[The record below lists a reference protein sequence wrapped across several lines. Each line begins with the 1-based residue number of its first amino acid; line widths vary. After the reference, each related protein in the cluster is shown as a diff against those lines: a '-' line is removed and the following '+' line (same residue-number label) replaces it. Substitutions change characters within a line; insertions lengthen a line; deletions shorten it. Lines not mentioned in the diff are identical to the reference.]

1 MRLIRQI
8 RPIRLILFFLSAL
21 LVAGA
26 LVFIFSYFSKPA
38 SASWFDESWLYR
50 QAITVTVSSSSS
62 DISNLETLITV
73 ANTNT
78 LVTNGKLQSSC
89 QDLRFTSTSGKLLP
103 YYIDSGCNSAST
115 KIWVEA
121 DLVPKNTTTYTMYMY
136 YGNATATSKSD
147 SVKFN
152 LYNGL
157 QGYWN
162 MNEASGNLGDVSGNS
177 NTGTATST
185 SVVTGKYGNGRSFNG
200 STSNVGL
207 ASETTDST
215 GSLSV
220 WINTSANGNNEIYS
234 QGTSSGLDTSRIQF
248 GVYSGKVSL
257 LVQVNSV
264 VVLNV
269 TTDSTFNNGS
279 WHLVTWVIGSSSNKI
294 YVDGTQQAVTYTTG
308 DSTTQKW
315 FSDVS
320 GQTNTQEFGRLRI
333 SGTSYNWFN
342 GTLDDARIYNRALS
356 AVDVTRLYNDSTSS
370 ILTAGSG
377 PASTSFASEEQ
388 GPGPVAYWKFDD
400 GQGQTAQ
407 DSSSSNNDGT
417 LGATSGSS
425 TDDPT
430 WTTEDQCVSGKCL
443 KFDGSADWV
452 SGGTTDTLNLS
463 AAFTLSAWVRRSSTG
478 RYDGIIQ
485 RYGGAP
491 NYSGYGLR
499 FDNADKVCF
508 WVGHAS
514 GTWLCTTATVTDSKW
529 HSISATWNGA
539 NRSIY
544 VDGIQ
549 KANDTPANYSLSN
562 SGDTLSIG
570 AFDGGTDSL
579 LWGFMD
585 DVKIYPY
592 ARSAAQV
599 KSDYLAGK
607 ANAGT
612 KQGIAAVLGSKP
624 EDWLSNGLVGYWK
637 MDEAASPSID
647 SSGNGL
653 SGTWNGNT
661 AAAVGK
667 FGSGVTLDGTGD
679 FISIA
684 NNSALNTASG
694 TVAAWVYYNA
704 LASNSTVVS
713 KWVNDPYGYRIYS
726 DVNGSV
732 TFQIGDGSGAD
743 SAASANTTVT
753 TGSWYH
759 LVGIWR
765 AGQGVQLFVNGSL
778 NVNTVGTRTISYSG
792 TPSALNIGRNV
803 AEWDL
808 NGRIDEVRTY
818 NRALSPKEVSD
829 LYNFAPGPVGY
840 WNFEEASGNANDISG
855 NGNTGTA
862 TGTTVTQ
869 GKYGKARSFTT
880 TSDKVATSNV
890 VSTATS
896 NFTLEA
902 WVKWSGNTGS
912 NQLIA
917 YNGNSGTSGWGI
929 YLASSDSNQIHLL
942 YGGVID
948 VDTNTT
954 LTAGSWTHLVMKRDA
969 TTLYGFLNGSQ
980 FYSGNTNTPNAPS
993 GVTNIGNESTIYFK
1007 GVIDEVKVYN
1017 YARTQKQIVSDMN
1030 AGHPAVGS
1038 PVGSAVGYW
1047 KFDEG
1052 ADNKC
1057 SGGTNDVCN
1066 SGSGGSTL
1074 DGAES
1079 GMAVP
1084 ATSTSGWT
1092 NSGKF
1097 GKALLFDGTND
1108 YVSVSNNSALQLSSQ
1123 GTLSAWINLASSPNA
1138 WAVVVAKRTAGSASG
1153 YEYELDLSSSGT
1165 SLRGLIS
1172 NGSSNGIVSGSTV
1185 LSSGT
1190 WYHAVFV
1197 WDGSN
1202 LKLYLNGKL
1211 EATTSQTF
1219 NAQTST
1225 NPLEI
1230 GRANDPSPIYFKGT
1244 IDEPK
1249 IYNYALTSDE
1259 VKTEYNRGSSLV
1271 LGAAGTNSSYQ
1282 SQAANQEYCIP
1293 GDSTSCAAPVGEWKF
1308 EERTGTSAY
1317 DTSGNGFTGTLG
1329 GDGAGTD
1336 LPTWKPG
1343 KIGGA
1348 LSFDGS
1354 DDFVQ
1359 VTDNNTLDLTSTSL
1373 TLEAW
1378 VKPNNLP
1385 TSGNLM
1391 SILEKYLS
1399 TDPWGGWD
1407 FRLYNNS
1414 GTQQLDF
1421 TYYDTTT
1428 TNRTTTYTGSL
1439 STTQWS
1445 HIVAVHNAS
1454 ADTDTIYLNGAQVA
1468 QNTGRTLEIKGSTK
1482 DFTIGNFG
1490 TLSRYFNGKIDQ
1502 VRIFNY
1508 ARSAAQIAWDY
1519 NRGKPVGHW
1528 KMDECQG
1535 TTIND
1540 SSGNSNRGTW
1550 NGTGGGTQTSVGT
1563 CTGSANTAWKD
1574 GATGKRNSSLDF
1586 DGTDDYVNLGNT
1598 SSLNAGGLTEWSI
1611 STWFKPS
1618 TSTCSTHNND
1628 EIITKWNSGYQY
1640 LLGYKNDNTCTI
1652 TYAVRTGGTGA
1663 GGASKLV
1670 YSSTPVSDTSRW
1682 YHLAG
1687 VYNGST
1693 LKLYI
1698 DGVENNSAAATG
1710 SINTGV
1716 SDNVIIGSYADLFAG
1731 QFITGAVDDLRIYN
1745 YALTATQIKDIMNE
1759 GAVRFG
1765 PSTGS
1770 P

>member
-136 YGNATATSKSD
+136 YGNPTALAESDASKFSL
-147 SVKFN
+147 F
-152 LYNGL
+152 NGL
-157 QGYWN
+157 VGYWN
-162 MNEASGNLGDVSGNS
+162 MNEASANTCTGGVNDTCDVSVNS
-177 NTGTATST
+177 NNGAWNGNTANT
-185 SVVTGKYGNGRSFNG
+185 TGKY
-200 STSNVGL
+200 SN
-207 ASETTDST
+207 
-215 GSLSV
+215 
-220 WINTSANGNNEIYS
+220 
-234 QGTSSGLDTSRIQF
+234 
-248 GVYSGKVSL
+248 
-257 LVQVNSV
+257 
-264 VVLNV
+264 
-269 TTDSTFNNGS
+269 
-279 WHLVTWVIGSSSNKI
+279 
-294 YVDGTQQAVTYTTG
+294 
-308 DSTTQKW
+308 
-315 FSDVS
+315 
-320 GQTNTQEFGRLRI
+320 
-333 SGTSYNWFN
+333 GTSYDGTGDYINAGSFALNGSFTMTGWINVPASWTRDYPVLMSVRDNPTTKAADILARHSGVSNKARFQILTDGNWYAASSTTALSQGWHHVVAVYDSSAQQVKLYVDNVLNDTQPGPSSFSLTATLLMGYAN
-342 GTLDDARIYNRALS
+342 GQVTNDYYPNDTMDELRIYNRVLS
-356 AVDVTRLYNDSTSS
+356 TDEVSQLYNTPGTIASTVNA
-370 ILTAGSG
+370 TVK
-377 PASTSFASEEQ
+377 PTTSFATEEQ
-388 GPGPVAYWKFDD
+388 GPGPVGYWKFDD
-400 GQGQTAQ
+400 GTGTTAQ
-407 DSSSSNNDGT
+407 DSTSGNNDGT
-417 LGATSGSS
+417 LSG
-425 TDDPT
+425 TTKPT
-430 WTTEDQCVSGKCL
+430 WQTEDQCVSGKCL
-443 KFDGSADWV
+443 FFDGSTSNVTVA
-452 SGGTTDTLNLS
+452 GAIN
-463 AAFTLSAWVRRSSTG
+463 
-478 RYDGIIQ
+478 GIRTI
-485 RYGGAP
+485 
-491 NYSGYGLR
+491 S
-499 FDNADKVCF
+499 F
-508 WVGHAS
+508 WIS
-514 GTWLCTTATVTDSKW
+514 PITTASTALID
-529 HSISATWNGA
+529 
-539 NRSIY
+539 
-544 VDGIQ
+544 
-549 KANDTPANYSLSN
+549 
-562 SGDTLSIG
+562 
-570 AFDGGTDSL
+570 FDGGTHKITTDASSVISATGFTSPTYYINGVQKTSPVLIANTWQHIEITTGTSFNSTSSL
-579 LWGFMD
+579 TIGRSSTTYLKGFLD

-592 ARSAAQV
+592 ARTAAQV

-612 KQGIAAVLGSKP
+612 KQGTAAVLGSKP

-637 MDEAASPSID
+637 MDESSGNITD
-647 SSGNGL
+647 SSGN
-653 SGTWNGNT
+653 SNTGTNT
-661 AAAVGK
+661 STTVVAGK
-667 FGSGVTLDGTGD
+667 FGNGRSFNGSTSQV
-679 FISIA
+679 
-684 NNSALNTASG
+684 
-694 TVAAWVYYNA
+694 A
-704 LASNSTVVS
+704 LASEMTNSTGSLSVWINTSAGGNNEVYSQGTSSGLDTSRIQFGVYSGKISLLVQVSTAVVLNVTTNS
-713 KWVNDPYGYRIYS
+713 TFNNGAWHLVTWVVGSSSNQIYVDGQQQAVTYSTGSNTTQKWFS
-726 DVNGSV
+726 DVS
-732 TFQIGDGSGAD
+732 GDT
-743 SAASANTTVT
+743 NTQEF
-753 TGSWYH
+753 GR
-759 LVGIWR
+759 LRI
-765 AGQGVQLFVNGSL
+765 
-778 NVNTVGTRTISYSG
+778 SG
-792 TPSALNIGRNV
+792 TSYN
-803 AEWDL
+803 WF
-808 NGRIDEVRTY
+808 NGTMDEIRIY

-829 LYNFAPGPVGY
+829 LYNWAPGPVGY
-840 WNFEEASGNANDISG
+840 WKMDDKVSGDAKTLVDSSG
-855 NGNTGTA
+855 YGRS
-862 TGTTVTQ
+862 GTTVDGSNNTGMSCQ
-869 GKYGKARSFTT
+869 TTGKYGGGCSLDGTDDSISAGT
-880 TSDKVATSNV
+880 D
-890 VSTATS
+890 TAFQLTDAI
-896 NFTLEA
+896 TVEA
-902 WVKWSGNTGS
+902 WVKNNSFRSDEHNAVAGKASAWTTNGYGISIYGTTPRFYAGVDQAVSSTTLNTGQWYHLVGTYDKSLAS
-912 NQLIA
+912 NNIKFYVNGVQTGAITQTAGILFPGSYNFNIGQVYA
-917 YNGNSGTSGWGI
+917 SHYPLNGN
-929 YLASSDSNQIHLL
+929 
-942 YGGVID
+942 
-948 VDTNTT
+948 
-954 LTAGSWTHLVMKRDA
+954 
-969 TTLYGFLNGSQ
+969 
-980 FYSGNTNTPNAPS
+980 
-993 GVTNIGNESTIYFK
+993 
-1007 GVIDEVKVYN
+1007 IDEVKVYN
-1017 YARTQKQIVSDMN
+1017 YARTQKQIISDMN
-1030 AGHPAVGS
+1030 AGHPSVGS

-1052 ADNKC
+1052 YGQTTNN
-1057 SGGTNDVCN
+1057 SGNGGSTINGTLGAN
-1066 SGSGGSTL
+1066 SGSST
-1074 DGAES
+1074 DDPS
-1079 GMAVP
+1079 W
-1084 ATSTSGWT
+1084 S

-1097 GKALLFDGTND
+1097 GKALSFDGGD
-1108 YVSVSNNSALQLSSQ
+1108 YVSIPDNSNGALDFP
-1123 GTLSAWINLASSPNA
+1123 GTGGWTTAAWIKTTSSSLQM
-1138 WAVVVAKRTAGSASG
+1138 VVAKDSNAAGGRGYNLYTDGGVVKGDFFQSDGNVTSVASTTSITDNAWHHIG
-1153 YEYELDLSSSGT
+1153 WTYTYVTSGT
-1165 SLRGLIS
+1165 SVVNIY
-1172 NGSSNGIVSGSTV
+1172 V
-1185 LSSGT
+1185 
-1190 WYHAVFV
+1190 
-1197 WDGSN
+1197 D
-1202 LKLYLNGKL
+1202 GKL
-1211 EATTSQTF
+1211 VKTASNVVGPIQ
-1219 NAQTST
+1219 NSVSD
-1225 NPLEI
+1225 LRI
-1230 GRANDPSPIYFKGT
+1230 GARTYSGAESYFTGL

-1249 IYNYALTSDE
+1249 IYSYTLTADE
-1259 VKTEYNRGSSLV
+1259 VKTEYNRGSSLQF
-1271 LGAAGTNSSYQ
+1271 GAAGTNSSYQ
-1282 SQAANQEYCIP
+1282 PQAANQEYCVP

-1540 SSGNSNRGTW
+1540 SSGNSNSGTW